1 MPLVMKRVEA
11 CREARLGGAL
21 DRQKLADTPTLF
33 RETKNPT
40 HFIIVPQV
48 SSERRRYVPMG
59 FQTVKVIASNLL
71 CIIPDGTLYHLGV
84 LMSNVHMGWMRAVA
98 GRLKSDYRYSK
109 NVVYNNFPWPNPDE
123 KQKAAIKQTAQAQIS
138 WTNHLIIL
146 AGSKTAEEREFY
158 IRLCIKE
165 RYSKRQL
172 ERQIDSGYYERY
184 MLSQG
189 KLLPEPVK
197 QLDENPFMDSYVV
210 EFLDLPHGY
219 RENDFCRWK
228 SRFCLP

>member
-1 MPLVMKRVEA
+1 
-11 CREARLGGAL
+11 
-21 DRQKLADTPTLF
+21 
-33 RETKNPT
+33 
-40 HFIIVPQV
+40 
-48 SSERRRYVPMG
+48 MG
-59 FQTVKVIASNLL
+59 FQTGKVIASNLL

-189 KLLPEPVK
+189 
-197 QLDENPFMDSYVV
+197 
-210 EFLDLPHGY
+210 
-219 RENDFCRWK
+219 
-228 SRFCLP
+228 

>member
-1 MPLVMKRVEA
+1 MPLVMKWVEA

-33 RETKNPT
+33 RETKNPA

>member
-109 NVVYNNFPWPNPDE
+109 NVVYNNFPWPR
-123 KQKAAIKQTAQAQIS
+123 A
-138 WTNHLIIL
+138 
-146 AGSKTAEEREFY
+146 
-158 IRLCIKE
+158 C
-165 RYSKRQL
+165 
-172 ERQIDSGYYERY
+172 
-184 MLSQG
+184 
-189 KLLPEPVK
+189 
-197 QLDENPFMDSYVV
+197 
-210 EFLDLPHGY
+210 
-219 RENDFCRWK
+219 
-228 SRFCLP
+228 